1 MRNLS
6 RWKSVEMCI
15 HDETRSD
22 CVSGLAAGQLI
33 KGQEQSKYVVL
44 LSGRAEAGSPPTQ
57 LPPVA
62 RLGPPRG
69 LRSW

>member
-22 CVSGLAAGQLI
+22 CVTGLAAGRLI
-33 KGQEQSKYVVL
+33 KGQEQGKYVVL
-44 LSGRAEAGSPPTQ
+44 LSGRVAAGSPATQ

-62 RLGPPRG
+62 LLGPLRG
-69 LRSW
+69 LRS

>member
-1 MRNLS
+1 MKDARNLS

-22 CVSGLAAGQLI
+22 CVTGLAAGQLI

-44 LSGRAEAGSPPTQ
+44 LSSSIAAGSPAT
-57 LPPVA
+57 LD
-62 RLGPPRG
+62 RL
-69 LRSW
+69 